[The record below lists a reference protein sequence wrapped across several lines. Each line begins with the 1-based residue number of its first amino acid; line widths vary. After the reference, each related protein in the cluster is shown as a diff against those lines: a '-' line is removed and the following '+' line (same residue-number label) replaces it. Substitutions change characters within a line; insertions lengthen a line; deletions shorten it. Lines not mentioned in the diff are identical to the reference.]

1 MLLPMSSFKNLLK
14 GCLLFALQAPA
25 VVVFSQSN
33 ADSMLHFIANNRSRA
48 SLYVIKN
55 DTLIAKLNETEL
67 MPLASTV
74 KLMIAVEFA
83 KQVGSQIINEDSLIA
98 LSELDKYY
106 LPNTDGGAHSA
117 WLAYEKTIGH
127 DKTDSAKLIDIA
139 KGMMMFSSNANA
151 EYLLDLVGMDNVKS
165 NVQLFG
171 LNNHTAIFPIVSSL
185 MLYQNPRKLK
195 EKDIINGIK
204 ALPEE
209 AYCKTIFQIHNAL
222 KYDTTLKK
230 KFKLNDLTPKM
241 QQLWSERL
249 TASTTKDYV
258 QLCSILNKRRY
269 LNADSYGIIA
279 EVVESI
285 MEDKDN
291 QKVYKQFGLKNGS
304 TAFVLTE
311 AFYATMQTGEMIE
324 AAYFFNNLTVAE
336 NLLLQGWLNDF
347 RIAITQNEAYRQRLM
362 IALKK

>member
-1 MLLPMSSFKNLLK
+1 MSSFKNLLK
-14 GCLLFALQAPA
+14 GCLLLALQAPA
-25 VVVFSQSN
+25 VVVFSQAN
-33 ADSMLHFIANNRSRA
+33 ADSMLHFITNNKDRA

-55 DTLIAKLNETEL
+55 DTLLAKLNETEL

-74 KLMIAVEFA
+74 KLMIAIEFA
-83 KQVGSQIINEDSLIA
+83 KQVGSDIINEDSLIT

-106 LPNTDGGAHSA
+106 LPNTDGGAHPA

-127 DKTDSAKLIDIA
+127 LKSDSVPLIDIA

-171 LNNHTAIFPIVSSL
+171 LDNHTAIFPIVSSL
-185 MLYQNPRKLK
+185 MLYQNPRKMK
-195 EKDIINGIK
+195 EKNIIKGIK
-204 ALPEE
+204 ELSEE

-230 KFKLNDLTPKM
+230 KFNLADLTINM

-249 TASTTKDYV
+249 TASTTKNYV
-258 QLCSILNKRRY
+258 QLCSILNKRKY
-269 LNADSYGIIA
+269 LNVNSYGIIS
-279 EVVESI
+279 EIVEFI
-285 MEDKDN
+285 MENKNN
-291 QKVYKQFGLKNGS
+291 QKIYKQFGIKNGS

-311 AFYATMQTGEMIE
+311 AFYATMQSGEKIE
-324 AAYFFNNLTVAE
+324 AAYFFNNLTIAE

-347 RIAITQNEAYRQRLM
+347 RIGLTQNEAFRKKLM
-362 IALKK
+362 TTFQK